1 MFIAANCR
9 ITSYFQ
15 ASGSCLAG
23 NIQIAGKCS
32 ISPGNI
38 SFGRNVSIHIH
49 ILVKLGISFGFGIT
63 VKSSIPS
70 GFKGAIHF
78 SILKGGVSFY
88 IKVSGHIGIL
98 KVRGAAYGQIL
109 ANGYITISGDI
120 ALQIRSTVHRQ
131 ISIGSGIGIKSSIS
145 KDMKHIFQSSHTTNI
160 QRAIDTAIPFNRC
173 IMLHGYI
180 TLEIRSPGYIQRT
193 TEFTIR
199 SGHITISYHISMRNY
214 IAIRNDVAA
223 GNNIRIT

>member
-1 MFIAANCR
+1 MFIAANSR

-23 NIQIAGKCS
+23 YIQIAGKCS

-49 ILVKLGISFGFGIT
+49 ILVKLGISFGFCVT
-63 VKSSIPS
+63 VKSSIPRS
-70 GFKGAIHF
+70 FKGAIHF
-78 SILKGGVSFY
+78 GVFKGGVSLH
-88 IKVSGHIGIL
+88 IKVSGHIGVL

-109 ANGYITISGDI
+109 AYIHIAFSSDI
-120 ALQIRSTVHRQ
+120 TLQIRSTVHRL

-145 KDMKHIFQSSHTTNI
+145 KDVKHIFQSSHTTNI
-160 QRAIDTAIPFNRC
+160 QRAIDAAITFNRC

-180 TLEIRSPGYIQRT
+180 TLEIRRSGYIQRT
-193 TEFTIR
+193 AEFTIR
-199 SGHITISYHISMRNY
+199 SGHITISYYISMRNY
-214 IAIRNDVAA
+214 IAIRNDITAS
-223 GNNIRIT
+223 NNIRIT